1 MHFIFI
7 DIQLLEPLFAR
18 FSTHYSWYISFISKI
33 STKANRIAFF
43 AYTFID
49 IWSLFSMCRCLSMAF
64 KPSSLEQ
71 GVYITD
77 IFV

>member
-1 MHFIFI
+1 MKRLSFETSFIRLYNHMHFIFI

-49 IWSLFSMCRCLSMAF
+49 I
-64 KPSSLEQ
+64 
-71 GVYITD
+71 
-77 IFV
+77 